1 MKRAPYLHAVA
12 TLVAFFTTSLI
23 AKAACEKPFTEI
35 FREVSPAV
43 VSVTAISVD
52 PFRLR
57 DRVIPNL
64 GSGLIIDQTG
74 LILTNAHVVY
84 GSNAV
89 AVTMSDQRTMPAEV
103 LGFDLILDV
112 AAVKIALPVQGLPAM
127 KLGDSDAL
135 QIGDDVMAVG
145 YPFGLGQTVTRGVVS
160 GLKRVLPRSP
170 MSWLAPFIQTDA
182 AINPG
187 NSGGPLVNRCGEA
200 VGINTA
206 AVRGAENVG
215 FAVPI
220 NIAKEVTPQL
230 VQHGRVIRAWHGI
243 NGKLVDVRL
252 RTLLRIPLVDGFLV
266 ETIEPGSP
274 AEKAGLRAGTFPLR
288 IGPEEF
294 LLGGDIIT
302 KVNDQALTSMNVVLQ
317 VVNSLKVGDKLSL
330 EYFREGG
337 TFSIEVT
344 LPERPVLP
352 RDLPFERNVFPAP

>member
-1 MKRAPYLHAVA
+1 MKRVLCLQAVA
-12 TLVAFFTTSLI
+12 MLTVFFTTKSI
-23 AKAACEKPFTEI
+23 ANAACDKPFTGI

-43 VSVTAISVD
+43 VSVTALSVD

-57 DRVIPNL
+57 DRVIPNV
-64 GSGLIIDQTG
+64 GSGLIIEQAG

-84 GSNAV
+84 GSHTV
-89 AVTMSDQRTMPAEV
+89 AVTIGEQRTVPARV
-103 LGFDLILDV
+103 LGLDLILDV
-112 AAVKIALPVQGLPAM
+112 AAVQIALPVQGLPLV

-135 QIGDDVMAVG
+135 QIGDDVIAVG

-187 NSGGPLVNRCGEA
+187 NSGGPLVNRCGEV

-206 AVRGAENVG
+206 TLRGAENVS

-220 NIAKEVTPQL
+220 NIAKQVIPQL
-230 VQHGRVIRAWHGI
+230 AQHGRVIRAWHGI
-243 NGKLVDVRL
+243 NGKPVDARL
-252 RTLLRIPLVDGFLV
+252 QNLLRVPLVDGFLV

-274 AEKAGLRAGTFPLR
+274 AEKAGLRGGTFPLR

-302 KVNDQALTSMNVVLQ
+302 KVNDQALTSMNVVLR
-317 VVNSLKVGDKLSL
+317 VVNSLNVGDKVTLQ
-330 EYFREGG
+330 YFREGR
-337 TFSIEVT
+337 TFSIDVT
-344 LPERPVLP
+344 LPERPILP
-352 RDLPFERNVFPAP
+352 GDLAPQGP